1 MAKGYAMERWQG
13 KKGSNVFYKISN
25 SSNAQKQGVRERVYE
40 VSNPKTRSQALQRM
54 KVRAAQNFYNTLAP
68 ILNRAM
74 QGVKY
79 GGMTR
84 NEFMKYALSMSDSP
98 AVEKGSSVAIPGAY
112 LLSKGSLPA
121 FAYGG
126 ITGNGIE
133 FSAPWEG
140 TFEIISNLP
149 ITQNDLNAICAN
161 GAVHEGDQITFI
173 LVDTIG
179 NYQYLSFT
187 LSVGVTIPNL
197 KDSTEHTIVLNGFGK
212 IFLTGYSDSDWQ
224 AAAVILSR
232 KNGNKYERST
242 AYLALNE
249 NSDFIKEAYS
259 TQAINAALATYQ
271 KSVSVN
277 GETDWPVEPED
288 EGQGGGSFTIS
299 APYVL
304 SGLTGAKASLN
315 GRKVLVYENVN
326 TGDLTAVGTLSG
338 YLVDF
343 ATRETLL
350 YMQDAVFRG
359 LVPADVTALASLPHH
374 EIESANDGI

>member
-84 NEFMKYALSMSDSP
+84 NEFMRYALSMNSSP
-98 AVEKGSSVAIPGAY
+98 AVDKGSSVAIPGNY
-112 LLSKGSLPA
+112 LLSKGTLPA
-121 FAYGG
+121 
-126 ITGNGIE
+126 ISLKS
-133 FSAPWEG
+133 FSAQDTQFYAPWTMLTTVEDQ
-140 TFEIISNLP
+140 TL
-149 ITQNDLNAICAN
+149 TQEYVNDICSN
-161 GAVHEGDQITFI
+161 GAVKEGDQITIIIVDAARNYNYYSFI
-173 LVDTIG
+173 IAAGSQLPLINNTPIVFTD
-179 NYQYLSFT
+179 SF
-187 LSVGVTIPNL
+187 LIINQ
-197 KDSTEHTIVLNGFGK
+197 NGQDEP
-212 IFLTGYSDSDWQ
+212 IAV
-224 AAAVILSR
+224 AAILSR

-277 GETDWPVEPED
+277 GESTDWPVEPE
-288 EGQGGGSFTIS
+288 EGGQGSGVASIS

-304 SGLTGAKASLN
+304 SGLTGAKAVFN
-315 GRKVLVYENVN
+315 GRKALVFENVN
-326 TGDLTAVGTLSG
+326 TGDLTEVGTLGG

-343 ATRETLL
+343 ETNQTFG
-350 YMQDAVFRG
+350 YVQSGTVTA
-359 LVPADVTALASLPHH
+359 LVPADVTALASLPKH
-374 EIESANDGI
+374 EINAGI

>member
-84 NEFMKYALSMSDSP
+84 NEFMKYALSMSSSP
-98 AVEKGSSVAIPGAY
+98 AVEKGSSVAIPGNY

-121 FAYGG
+121 FPGHG
-126 ITGNGIE
+126 QTFHNIL
-133 FSAPWEG
+133 APWYGSFYIEG
-140 TFEIISNLP
+140 VMSEQNVAD
-149 ITQNDLNAICAN
+149 ITSN
-161 GAVHEGDQITFI
+161 GAIKKGDQITLIAFDQNLNVHYVSFI
-173 LVDTIG
+173 IEVG
-179 NYQYLSFT
+179 T
-187 LSVGVTIPNL
+187 LLPAFMGGEIELIAEGEDHFIMLHPAEEDPVAIAT
-197 KDSTEHTIVLNGFGK
+197 
-212 IFLTGYSDSDWQ
+212 
-224 AAAVILSR
+224 ILSR
-232 KNGNKYERST
+232 KSGNKYERST
-242 AYLALNE
+242 AYLDIDSNAAV
-249 NSDFIKEAYS
+249 IKEAYS

-277 GETDWPVEPED
+277 GETDWPVDPED
-288 EGQGGGSFTIS
+288 EEQGGGSFTIS

-326 TGDLTAVGTLSG
+326 TGDLTQVGTLSG

-350 YMQDAVFRG
+350 YLQDAVFRG

-374 EIESANDGI
+374 EISSANAGI

>member
-40 VSNPKTRSQALQRM
+40 VSNPKTRSQAMQRM

-84 NEFMKYALSMSDSP
+84 NEFMKYALSMSSSP

-121 FAYGG
+121 FAPSAFSSSEVDFKAPFYVDATIEALPNYQLTKGDVSK
-126 ITGNGIE
+126 IT
-133 FSAPWEG
+133 
-140 TFEIISNLP
+140 
-149 ITQNDLNAICAN
+149 AN
-161 GAVHEGDQITFI
+161 GAIKEGDQITIIVFNTTKVFYESF
-173 LVDTIG
+173 LVAVGSTIKG
-179 NYQYLSFT
+179 INGGYYVFNEDLFM
-187 LSVGVTIPNL
+187 LVGQDNV
-197 KDSTEHTIVLNGFGK
+197 S
-212 IFLTGYSDSDWQ
+212 

-242 AYLALNE
+242 AYLALYE
-249 NSDFIKEAYS
+249 GSTFIEEAYS

-277 GETDWPVEPED
+277 GESTDWPVEPED
-288 EGQGGGSFTIS
+288 DGQGSGVAFIS

-315 GRKVLVYENVN
+315 GRKVLVFENVN
-326 TGDLTAVGTLSG
+326 TGDLTEVGTLSG

-343 ATRETLL
+343 ETHQTLIYLQNAT
-350 YMQDAVFRG
+350 YNA
-359 LVPADVTALASLPHH
+359 LVPADVTALASLPKH
-374 EIESANDGI
+374 EINAGI

>member
-84 NEFMKYALSMSDSP
+84 NEFMKFALSMNSSP
-98 AVEKGSSVAIPGAY
+98 AVAKGSNIAIPGAY
-112 LLSKGSLPA
+112 LLSKGSLPG
-121 FAYGG
+121 FA
-126 ITGNGIE
+126 IDLFNPDTVEIV
-133 FSAPWEG
+133 APWVG
-140 TFEIISNLP
+140 NFEIVTGVTLTSEQVNS
-149 ITQNDLNAICAN
+149 ITSL
-161 GAVHEGDQITFI
+161 GAVKEGDQITFI
-173 LVDTIG
+173 AFDD
-179 NYQYLSFT
+179 NFNSSYSSFEVT
-187 LSVGVTIPNL
+187 VGSKIPNVGGRNITL
-197 KDSTEHTIVLNGFGK
+197 VGQGSKIIVN
-212 IFLTGYSDSDWQ
+212 
-224 AAAVILSR
+224 AAVTSISAIAVILSR
-232 KNGNKYERST
+232 KNGSKYERST
-242 AYLALNE
+242 AYLALDE
-249 NSDFIKEAYS
+249 DSDAIKQAYS

-277 GETDWPVEPED
+277 GESTDWPVEPEND
-288 EGQGGGSFTIS
+288 GTGSGTISIS

-304 SGLTGAKASLN
+304 SGLTGGKAALN
-315 GRKVLVYENVN
+315 NRKVLVFQNLK
-326 TGDLTAVGTLSG
+326 TGDLTAVGTFSG

-343 ATRETLL
+343 ETYQTLG
-350 YMQDAVFRG
+350 YMQDAQFMA
-359 LVPADVTALASLPHH
+359 LVPTDVPALATLPKR
-374 EIESANDGI
+374 EIIGGL

>member
-98 AVEKGSSVAIPGAY
+98 AVEKGSSVAIPGNY

-121 FAYGG
+121 FSVTSFLGESV
-126 ITGNGIE
+126 II
-133 FSAPWEG
+133 SAPFNSTRIESED
-140 TFEIISNLP
+140 TL
-149 ITQNDLNAICAN
+149 TQELVNSICSN
-161 GAVHEGDQITFI
+161 GAIREGDQITFI
-173 LVDTIG
+173 LIDSSG
-179 NYQYLSFT
+179 NYLYESFNI
-187 LSVGVTIPNL
+187 LVGEVIPN
-197 KDSTEHTIVLNGFGK
+197 IFGAYMNMDDGV
-212 IFLTGYSDSDWQ
+212 IQISSLTSIPQ

-232 KNGNKYERST
+232 KNGTKYERST

-249 NSDFIKEAYS
+249 ESTFIQNAYS
-259 TQAINAALATYQ
+259 QQAINAALATYQ

-277 GETDWPVEPED
+277 NESTDWPVEPE
-288 EGQGGGSFTIS
+288 EGGQGGFSASIS

-304 SGLTGAKASLN
+304 SGLTGGKATLN
-315 GRKVLVYENVN
+315 GRKVLVFQNVS
-326 TGDLTAVGTLSG
+326 TGDLTSVGTLSG

-343 ATRETLL
+343 ATYQTLS
-350 YMQDAVFRG
+350 YIENNQYGA
-359 LVPADVTALASLPHH
+359 LVPADIPTLASLPHH
-374 EIESANDGI
+374 EINAGI

>member
-84 NEFMKYALSMSDSP
+84 NEFMKYALSMSSSP

-112 LLSKGSLPA
+112 LLSKGSLPTFA
-121 FAYGG
+121 FKQFAAGS
-126 ITGNGIE
+126 IE
-133 FSAPWEG
+133 FSAPFEG
-140 TFEIISNLP
+140 GFELASEATL
-149 ITQNDLNAICAN
+149 TQNDVKDICAN
-161 GAVHEGDQITFI
+161 GAMREGDQITII
-173 LVDTIG
+173 LVNNTG

-187 LSVGVTIPNL
+187 LSVGVTIPFL
-197 KDSTEHTIVLNGFGK
+197 DGHPVVLVGS
-212 IFLTGYSDSDWQ
+212 LLVLSGYSASDWL

-232 KNGNKYERST
+232 KNGTKYERST

-277 GETDWPVEPED
+277 GETDWPVDPED
-288 EGQGGGSFTIS
+288 EEQGGGSFTIS

-326 TGDLTAVGTLSG
+326 TGDLTQVGTLSG

-350 YMQDAVFRG
+350 YLQDAVFRG

-374 EIESANDGI
+374 EISSANAGI

>member
-84 NEFMKYALSMSDSP
+84 NEFMKYALSMSSSP

-121 FAYGG
+121 FSFKEMYQNHFFVFN
-126 ITGNGIE
+126 TP
-133 FSAPWEG
+133 FSFAG
-140 TFEIISNLP
+140 SLNSNNTL
-149 ITQNDLNAICAN
+149 TEENVAQLTSN
-161 GAVHEGDQITFI
+161 GALKKNDQIT
-173 LVDTIG
+173 LVGINQNG
-179 NYQYLSFT
+179 GAYYVSFT
-187 LSVGVTIPNL
+187 INVGQLFPNL
-197 KDSTEHTIVLNGFGK
+197 NGLPIFIEGADSIMMIDATDNNTI
-212 IFLTGYSDSDWQ
+212 I

-242 AYLALNE
+242 AYLAINE

-277 GETDWPVEPED
+277 GESTDWPVEPED
-288 EGQGGGSFTIS
+288 DGQGTGVASIS

-304 SGLTGAKASLN
+304 SGLTGAKAVFN
-315 GRKVLVYENVN
+315 GRKALVFENVN
-326 TGDLTAVGTLSG
+326 TGALTEVGTLGG

-343 ATRETLL
+343 ETHQTFGYVQNAAAT
-350 YMQDAVFRG
+350 A
-359 LVPADVTALASLPHH
+359 LVPADVPALASLPTR
-374 EIESANDGI
+374 EINAGI

>member
-40 VSNPKTRSQALQRM
+40 VSNPKTRSQAMQRM

-84 NEFMKYALSMSDSP
+84 NEFMRYALSMNSSP
-98 AVEKGSSVAIPGAY
+98 AVEKGSNVAIPGNY
-112 LLSKGSLPA
+112 LLSKGSLPG
-121 FAYGG
+121 FALASIVEISPCGF
-126 ITGNGIE
+126 T
-133 FSAPWEG
+133 APWEG
-140 TFEIISNLP
+140 DFNVASDEAL
-149 ITQNDLNAICAN
+149 TQANVNAITSN
-161 GAVHEGDQITFI
+161 GAIKKGDQITVVYFGYNNVISYASFI
-173 LVDTIG
+173 IDVNEVVPKVGDTEI
-179 NYQYLSFT
+179 
-187 LSVGVTIPNL
+187 I
-197 KDSTEHTIVLNGFGK
+197 LNGNVK
-212 IFLTGYSDSDWQ
+212 QIALLPNQDWL

-249 NSDFIKEAYS
+249 ESAFIKEAYS

-277 GETDWPVEPED
+277 GESTDWPVEPE
-288 EGQGGGSFTIS
+288 EGGQGSFTASIS

-304 SGLTGAKASLN
+304 SGLTGAKAVFN
-315 GRKVLVYENVN
+315 GRKALVFENVN
-326 TGDLTAVGTLSG
+326 TGDLTEVGTLGG

-343 ATRETLL
+343 ETHQTFGYVQSGAAT
-350 YMQDAVFRG
+350 A
-359 LVPADVTALASLPHH
+359 LVPADVAALASLPTR
-374 EIESANDGI
+374 EINADI

>member
-84 NEFMKYALSMSDSP
+84 NEFMKYALSMSSSP
-98 AVEKGSSVAIPGAY
+98 AVEKGSSVAIPGNY

-121 FAYGG
+121 FALKAF
-126 ITGNGIE
+126 GNDNVT
-133 FSAPWEG
+133 FNAPWSG
-140 TFEIISNLP
+140 NFDIINGDTLSQENV
-149 ITQNDLNAICAN
+149 NEICAN
-161 GAVHEGDQITFI
+161 GAIKDGDQITVIAVSGGFQFYNVSFI
-173 LVDTIG
+173 IADGVAIPTLRDCNVRLQG
-179 NYQYLSFT
+179 SNSSFT
-187 LSVGVTIPNL
+187 LVFPDNDEWV
-197 KDSTEHTIVLNGFGK
+197 
-212 IFLTGYSDSDWQ
+212 
-224 AAAVILSR
+224 AAAIILSR

>member
-84 NEFMKYALSMSDSP
+84 NEFMKYALSMSSCP
-98 AVEKGSSVAIPGAY
+98 AVEKGSSIAIPGAY
-112 LLSKGSLPA
+112 LLSKGSLAGFGFKRNP
-121 FAYGG
+121 
-126 ITGNGIE
+126 TGQLI
-133 FSAPWEG
+133 FSAPVAGDFMIESG
-140 TFEIISNLP
+140 APFTSTDIANL
-149 ITQNDLNAICAN
+149 TSL
-161 GAVHEGDQITFI
+161 GALKQGDQITIVYF
-173 LVDTIG
+173 VDG
-179 NYQYLSFT
+179 NARFSSCLIEKGDMLPIVEGTPLIIS
-187 LSVGVTIPNL
+187 GN
-197 KDSTEHTIVLNGFGK
+197 DSEFGFQ
-212 IFLTGYSDSDWQ
+212 TQVD

-242 AYLALNE
+242 AYMALNE
-249 NSDFIKEAYS
+249 KSTFIQEAYS

-277 GETDWPVEPED
+277 GESTDWPVEPED
-288 EGQGGGSFTIS
+288 DGQGTGVASIS

-304 SGLTGAKASLN
+304 DGLTGGKAALN
-315 GRKVLVYENVN
+315 GRKVLVFQNVN

-343 ATRETLL
+343 ETYQTLG
-350 YMQDAVFRG
+350 YMQDAAYMA
-359 LVPADVTALASLPHH
+359 LVPADVTALAALPHH
-374 EIESANDGI
+374 EINAGI

>member
-13 KKGSNVFYKISN
+13 KKGSNVFYKIKN

-40 VSNPKTRSQALQRM
+40 VSNPKTRSQAMQRM

-68 ILNRAM
+68 ILNRAR

-79 GGMTR
+79 GVMTR
-84 NEFMKYALSMSDSP
+84 NEFMKYALSMNSSP
-98 AVEKGSSVAIPGAY
+98 AVEKGSNVAIPGNY

-121 FAYGG
+121 FS
-126 ITGNGIE
+126 IKE
-133 FSAPWEG
+133 FSPQSTQFNAPWFMLTAVED
-140 TFEIISNLP
+140 TILSQEAV
-149 ITQNDLNAICAN
+149 NDICSN
-161 GAVHEGDQITFI
+161 GAVKEGDQITIIIVDAALNYNYYSFI
-173 LVDTIG
+173 IAAGSQLPLINNTPIVFAESMFIINENGQNETI
-179 NYQYLSFT
+179 
-187 LSVGVTIPNL
+187 
-197 KDSTEHTIVLNGFGK
+197 
-212 IFLTGYSDSDWQ
+212 

-249 NSDFIKEAYS
+249 NTDLIKAAYS

-277 GETDWPVEPED
+277 GESTDWPVEPED
-288 EGQGGGSFTIS
+288 SGTGSFTASVS

-304 SGLTGAKASLN
+304 SGLTGGKAALN
-315 GRKVLVYENVN
+315 GRKVLVFQNVN
-326 TGDLTAVGTLSG
+326 TGDLTEVGTLSG

-343 ATRETLL
+343 ETHQTLSYIENNL
-350 YMQDAVFRG
+350 YGA
-359 LVPADVTALASLPHH
+359 LVPADVPALAALPKH
-374 EIESANDGI
+374 EINAGI

>member
-40 VSNPKTRSQALQRM
+40 VSNPKTLSQALQRM

-79 GGMTR
+79 GGLTR
-84 NEFMKYALSMSDSP
+84 NEFMRYALSMSSSP
-98 AVEKGSSVAIPGAY
+98 AVAKGSSEAIPGNY

-121 FAYGG
+121 FALKAFEGQIVSY
-126 ITGNGIE
+126 N
-133 FSAPWEG
+133 APWSG
-140 TFEIISNLP
+140 DFDLISGDVLEQEVINK
-149 ITQNDLNAICAN
+149 ICAS
-161 GAVHEGDQITFI
+161 GAIKEGDQITFI
-173 LVDTIG
+173 LMSGDFQF
-179 NYQYLSFT
+179 YYKSFIIV
-187 LSVGVTIPNL
+187 VGSEVPEINGCALNL
-197 KDSTEHTIVLNGFGK
+197 KGSNSSIEIVYPDGGE
-212 IFLTGYSDSDWQ
+212 WA

-242 AYLALNE
+242 AYLAINE
-249 NSDFIKEAYS
+249 NSTFIQEAYS

-277 GETDWPVEPED
+277 GESTDWPVEPE
-288 EGQGGGSFTIS
+288 EGGEGSFTASIS

-304 SGLTGAKASLN
+304 SGLTGAKAGLN
-315 GRKVLVYENVN
+315 GRKVLVFENVN
-326 TGDLTAVGTLSG
+326 TNELTAVGTLGG

-343 ATRETLL
+343 NTHQTLGYVQNAVATALIPT
-350 YMQDAVFRG
+350 
-359 LVPADVTALASLPHH
+359 DVAALASLPHT
-374 EIESANDGI
+374 EINAGI

>member
-84 NEFMKYALSMSDSP
+84 NEFMRYALSMNESP
-98 AVEKGSSVAIPGAY
+98 AVAKGSNVAIPGNY

-121 FAYGG
+121 FSIKTFNGPSQVNFNAPFTSVNTIQSGEILG
-126 ITGNGIE
+126 EGNV
-133 FSAPWEG
+133 
-140 TFEIISNLP
+140 
-149 ITQNDLNAICAN
+149 QNICAN
-161 GAVHEGDQITFI
+161 GAIKVGDQITIIVFTGNGVQYVSFI
-173 LVDTIG
+173 VEKGVVIPTIV
-179 NYQYLSFT
+179 NNS
-187 LSVGVTIPNL
+187 SA
-197 KDSTEHTIVLNGFGK
+197 IVLNGSNLIMEIPGTT
-212 IFLTGYSDSDWQ
+212 IS

-277 GETDWPVEPED
+277 GESTDWPVEPED
-288 EGQGGGSFTIS
+288 DGTGSGTFSIS

-304 SGLTGAKASLN
+304 SGLEGAKAGLN
-315 GRKVLVYENVN
+315 GRKVLVFENTN
-326 TGDLTAVGTLSG
+326 TGDLTSVGVSNG

-343 ATRETLL
+343 ATYQTLI
-350 YMQDAVFRG
+350 YQESGVHKG
-359 LVPADVTALASLPHH
+359 LKPSDVTALASLPTS
-374 EIESANDGI
+374 EINAGI

>member
-84 NEFMKYALSMSDSP
+84 NEFMKYALSMNSSP
-98 AVEKGSSVAIPGAY
+98 AVEKGSSVAIPGNY
-112 LLSKGSLPA
+112 LLSKGSLPS
-121 FAYGG
+121 FAVDTWLDIHVSFTSPCSGSF
-126 ITGNGIE
+126 NLQ
-133 FSAPWEG
+133 
-140 TFEIISNLP
+140 SNQTL
-149 ITQNDLNAICAN
+149 TQENVDAICAN
-161 GAVHEGDQITFI
+161 GAIKEGDQ
-173 LVDTIG
+173 
-179 NYQYLSFT
+179 
-187 LSVGVTIPNL
+187 VTIITVANGIKFNYTSFLIAVGQVIP
-197 KDSTEHTIVLNGFGK
+197 TINGCSIKLEGIDGLFT
-212 IFLTGYSDSDWQ
+212 IDAADNEPWD
-224 AAAVILSR
+224 AAAIILSR

-242 AYLALNE
+242 AYLELNE
-249 NSDFIKEAYS
+249 EYSRYIQQAYS

-277 GETDWPVEPED
+277 GESTDWPVEPED
-288 EGQGGGSFTIS
+288 GGQGSFVASIS

-304 SGLTGAKASLN
+304 SGLTGAKAVFN
-315 GRKVLVYENVN
+315 GRKALVFENVN
-326 TGDLTAVGTLSG
+326 TGDLTEVGTLGG

-343 ATRETLL
+343 ETHQTFGYVQNAAAT
-350 YMQDAVFRG
+350 A
-359 LVPADVTALASLPHH
+359 LVPADVAALASLPTR
-374 EIESANDGI
+374 EINAGI

>member
-79 GGMTR
+79 GALTR
-84 NEFMKYALSMSDSP
+84 NEFMRYALSMNDSP
-98 AVEKGSSVAIPGAY
+98 AVSKGSNVAIPGNY
-112 LLSKGSLPA
+112 LLSKGSLIS
-121 FAYGG
+121 FALDKSYKDLM
-126 ITGNGIE
+126 I
-133 FSAPWEG
+133 FQAPWYFEG
-140 TFEIISNLP
+140 AINTGESLSQANVDA
-149 ITQNDLNAICAN
+149 ITAN
-161 GAVHEGDQITFI
+161 GAIKEGDQLTFI
-173 LVDTIG
+173 CFINGLAFYASMLVA
-179 NYQYLSFT
+179 
-187 LSVGVTIPNL
+187 VGQVVP
-197 KDSTEHTIVLNGFGK
+197 SLNGSISFNGSN
-212 IFLTGYSDSDWQ
+212 INLTIDEHKGEDLE
-224 AAAVILSR
+224 AAAIILSR
-232 KNGNKYERST
+232 KNDNKYERST

-277 GETDWPVEPED
+277 GESTDWPVEPE
-288 EGQGGGSFTIS
+288 EGGQGSGVVSIS

-304 SGLTGAKASLN
+304 SGLTGAKAAFN
-315 GRKVLVYENVN
+315 GRKALVFENVN
-326 TGDLTAVGTLSG
+326 TGDLTEVGTLGG

-343 ATRETLL
+343 ETYQTFGYVQSGAAT
-350 YMQDAVFRG
+350 A
-359 LVPADVTALASLPHH
+359 LVPADVAALASLPTR
-374 EIESANDGI
+374 EINAGI

>member
-40 VSNPKTRSQALQRM
+40 VSNPKTRSQAMQRM

-84 NEFMKYALSMSDSP
+84 NEFMRFALSMNSSP
-98 AVEKGSSVAIPGAY
+98 AVEKGSNVAIPGNY
-112 LLSKGSLPA
+112 LLSKGSLPGFYA
-121 FAYGG
+121 KSFESKLFG
-126 ITGNGIE
+126 
-133 FSAPWEG
+133 APWGGEFQAQG
-140 TFEIISNLP
+140 ALTSLDVEQ
-149 ITQNDLNAICAN
+149 ITAN
-161 GAVHEGDQITFI
+161 GAIKVGDQITIICFDESFRFQYVSFI
-173 LVDTIG
+173 IERGSVLPSIMDGNIMLIG
-179 NYQYLSFT
+179 S
-187 LSVGVTIPNL
+187 
-197 KDSTEHTIVLNGFGK
+197 STENVIVLNGAKTITAG
-212 IFLTGYSDSDWQ
+212 
-224 AAAVILSR
+224 AVILSR

-242 AYLALNE
+242 AYLELDE
-249 NSDFIKEAYS
+249 NSTAIQNAYS

-277 GETDWPVEPED
+277 GESTDWPVEPED
-288 EGQGGGSFTIS
+288 DGQGSGVASIS

-304 SGLTGAKASLN
+304 SGLTGAKAGLN
-315 GRKVLVYENVN
+315 GRKVLVFENAN
-326 TGDLTAVGTLSG
+326 TGNLTSVGVNNG

-343 ATRETLL
+343 ATYQTLI
-350 YMQDAVFRG
+350 YQESGVHQG
-359 LVPADVTALASLPHH
+359 LKPSDVTALASLPTS
-374 EIESANDGI
+374 EINAGI

>member
-40 VSNPKTRSQALQRM
+40 VSNPKTRSQAMQRM

-84 NEFMKYALSMSDSP
+84 NEFMKFALSMSGSP
-98 AVEKGSSVAIPGAY
+98 AVEKGSSVAIPGNY

-121 FAYGG
+121 FAVNNLESTA
-126 ITGNGIE
+126 IVK
-133 FSAPWEG
+133 APWLLEVGYVVTG
-140 TFEIISNLP
+140 TLTSENVSKL
-149 ITQNDLNAICAN
+149 CSN
-161 GAVHEGDQITFI
+161 GAIHEGDQMTFI
-173 LVDTIG
+173 YSINSQFNYVSFIVNTGEVLPKINGYDIILTYEAGDYNSGLIIVNNLVVDA
-179 NYQYLSFT
+179 F
-187 LSVGVTIPNL
+187 
-197 KDSTEHTIVLNGFGK
+197 
-212 IFLTGYSDSDWQ
+212 
-224 AAAVILSR
+224 AVILSR

-249 NSDFIKEAYS
+249 NSDFIKKAYS
-259 TQAINAALATYQ
+259 TRAINAALATYQ

-277 GETDWPVEPED
+277 GELTDWPVEPED
-288 EGQGGGSFTIS
+288 DGQGSGVASIS

-304 SGLTGAKASLN
+304 SGLTGGKAALN
-315 GRKVLVYENVN
+315 GRKVLVFQNVN
-326 TGDLTAVGTLSG
+326 TGDLTEVGTLSG

-343 ATRETLL
+343 ETYQTLG
-350 YMQDAVFRG
+350 YMQDAVYMA
-359 LVPADVTALASLPHH
+359 LVPSDVPALAALPHH
-374 EIESANDGI
+374 EINAGI

>member
-84 NEFMKYALSMSDSP
+84 NEFMKYALSMRSSP
-98 AVEKGSSVAIPGAY
+98 AVEKGSSVAIPGNY
-112 LLSKGSLPA
+112 LLSKGSLPGFAPKA
-121 FAYGG
+121 FSSFEVEFKAPFSIDTAIEAEHNYQLTSGDVSK
-126 ITGNGIE
+126 IT
-133 FSAPWEG
+133 
-140 TFEIISNLP
+140 
-149 ITQNDLNAICAN
+149 AN
-161 GAVHEGDQITFI
+161 GAIKEGDQITIIVFNTTKVFYESF
-173 LVDTIG
+173 LVAVGSTIKG
-179 NYQYLSFT
+179 INGGYYVF
-187 LSVGVTIPNL
+187 NE
-197 KDSTEHTIVLNGFGK
+197 DVLMLVNQDNV
-212 IFLTGYSDSDWQ
+212 S

-242 AYLALNE
+242 AYLALYE
-249 NSDFIKEAYS
+249 ESDFIKEAYS

-277 GETDWPVEPED
+277 SESTDWPVEPED
-288 EGQGGGSFTIS
+288 DGQGTGVASIS

-304 SGLTGAKASLN
+304 SGLTGAKAGLN
-315 GRKVLVYENVN
+315 GRKVLVFENAN
-326 TGDLTAVGTLSG
+326 TGDLTDVGVNNG

-343 ATRETLL
+343 ATYQTLI
-350 YMQDAVFRG
+350 YQESGVHQG
-359 LVPADVTALASLPHH
+359 LKPSDVTALASLPKR
-374 EIESANDGI
+374 EINAGI

>member
-40 VSNPKTRSQALQRM
+40 VSNPKTSSQALQRM

-68 ILNRAM
+68 ILSRAM

-84 NEFMKYALSMSDSP
+84 NEFMRYALSMNSSP
-98 AVEKGSSVAIPGAY
+98 AVEKGSSVAIPSNY

-121 FAYGG
+121 FSVKNFEKG
-126 ITGNGIE
+126 ITNV
-133 FSAPWEG
+133 SAPFAG
-140 TFEIISNLP
+140 DFEFTSGQTL
-149 ITQNDLNAICAN
+149 TQANVNAICAN
-161 GAVHEGDQITFI
+161 GAIKDGDQITII
-173 LVDTIG
+173 LVSGNFNFKFASFIVAAGQTLPEFDNYMISLIG
-179 NYQYLSFT
+179 SSSLLLIDY
-187 LSVGVTIPNL
+187 P
-197 KDSTEHTIVLNGFGK
+197 LNVA
-212 IFLTGYSDSDWQ
+212 

-249 NSDFIKEAYS
+249 DSDFIKEAYS

-277 GETDWPVEPED
+277 GESTDWPVEPED
-288 EGQGGGSFTIS
+288 GGGTGSITASIS

-304 SGLTGAKASLN
+304 SGLEGAKAQFN
-315 GRKVLVYENVN
+315 GRKCLVFENVK
-326 TGDLTAVGTLSG
+326 TGNLTEVGTRGG
-338 YLVDF
+338 YLVDYETYQTF
-343 ATRETLL
+343 GYVQNATGTALVPSDVPALATLPTREIN
-350 YMQDAVFRG
+350 
-359 LVPADVTALASLPHH
+359 S
-374 EIESANDGI
+374 GI

>member
-40 VSNPKTRSQALQRM
+40 VSNPKTHSQAMQRM
-54 KVRAAQNFYNTLAP
+54 KVRAAQNFYNVLAP

-84 NEFMKYALSMSDSP
+84 NEFMRYALSMNGSP
-98 AVEKGSSVAIPGAY
+98 AVAKGSSVAIPGNY

-121 FAYGG
+121 ASVDSF
-126 ITGNGIE
+126 TDEVSCDFNM
-133 FSAPWEG
+133 PWMV
-140 TFEIISNLP
+140 SNSFTSESPL
-149 ITQNDLNAICAN
+149 TQAN
-161 GAVHEGDQITFI
+161 VNELCSSGAVKEGDQITI
-173 LVDTIG
+173 VLVEGAYKYNFYSFLVKAGENLPHIG
-179 NYQYLSFT
+179 QGIIIIDES
-187 LSVGVTIPNL
+187 SMKMDHV
-197 KDSTEHTIVLNGFGK
+197 STELV
-212 IFLTGYSDSDWQ
+212 

-232 KNGNKYERST
+232 KNGTKYERST

-259 TQAINAALATYQ
+259 QQAINAALATYQ

-277 GETDWPVEPED
+277 GESTDWPVEPED
-288 EGQGGGSFTIS
+288 DGQGSGVASIS

-304 SGLTGAKASLN
+304 SGLTGAKAGLN
-315 GRKVLVYENVN
+315 GRKVLVFQNVN
-326 TGDLTAVGTLSG
+326 TGDLTEVGTRG
-338 YLVDF
+338 GFLVDF
-343 ATRETLL
+343 ETYQTLG
-350 YMQDAVFRG
+350 YMQDAVYTA
-359 LVPADVTALASLPHH
+359 LVPSDVPALAALPTR
-374 EIESANDGI
+374 EINAGI

>member
-13 KKGSNVFYKISN
+13 KKGSNVFYKITN

-40 VSNPKTRSQALQRM
+40 VSNPKTRSQAMQRM

-84 NEFMKYALSMSDSP
+84 NEFMKYALSMSSSP
-98 AVEKGSSVAIPGAY
+98 AVEKGSNVAIPGAY

-121 FAYGG
+121 FSVSSFTSTQVTIACPWAMNTS
-126 ITGNGIE
+126 ITSGM
-133 FSAPWEG
+133 
-140 TFEIISNLP
+140 T
-149 ITQNDLNAICAN
+149 LNASSLAALTSN
-161 GAVHEGDQITFI
+161 GAIHVGDQITIIYVIESSFYYKSFVVEVGTEI
-173 LVDTIG
+173 PYIG
-179 NYQYLSFT
+179 DIMY
-187 LSVGVTIPNL
+187 
-197 KDSTEHTIVLNGFGK
+197 LNGNGTLVIQTEESSSF
-212 IFLTGYSDSDWQ
+212 DSI
-224 AAAVILSR
+224 AVILSR
-232 KNGNKYERST
+232 KNGNKFERST

-249 NSDFIKEAYS
+249 DSGFIKEAYS
-259 TQAINAALATYQ
+259 TSAINAALATYQ

-277 GETDWPVEPED
+277 GESSDWPVEPED

-350 YMQDAVFRG
+350 YLQDAVFRA
-359 LVPADVTALASLPHH
+359 LVPADVTALASLPTY
-374 EIESANDGI
+374 EINSANASI

>member
-84 NEFMKYALSMSDSP
+84 NEFMRYALSMNSSP
-98 AVEKGSSVAIPGAY
+98 AVEKGSNVAIPGNY

-121 FAYGG
+121 FAFKEV
-126 ITGNGIE
+126 TNGSSFI
-133 FSAPWEG
+133 FSAPWSAVSDI
-140 TFEIISNLP
+140 TSNVAF
-149 ITQNDLNAICAN
+149 TQQNVNEICAN
-161 GAVHEGDQITFI
+161 SAIHEGDQISVVACTNNFDFYVTSFIVSVGSTLPLIGSSQLIITNDI
-173 LVDTIG
+173 LVLD
-179 NYQYLSFT
+179 NNANQ
-187 LSVGVTIPNL
+187 
-197 KDSTEHTIVLNGFGK
+197 
-212 IFLTGYSDSDWQ
+212 WA

-232 KNGNKYERST
+232 KNGTKYERST
-242 AYLALNE
+242 AYFTLNE
-249 NSDFIKEAYS
+249 KSAAIQEAYS
-259 TQAINAALATYQ
+259 TQAFNAALATYQ

-277 GETDWPVEPED
+277 GESTDWPVEPED
-288 EGQGGGSFTIS
+288 GGQGSFVASIS

-304 SGLTGAKASLN
+304 SGLTGAKAVFN
-315 GRKVLVYENVN
+315 GRKALVFENVN
-326 TGDLTAVGTLSG
+326 TGELTEVGTLGG

-343 ATRETLL
+343 ET
-350 YMQDAVFRG
+350 YQTFGYVQNAAVTA
-359 LVPADVTALASLPHH
+359 LVPADVPALASLPTR
-374 EIESANDGI
+374 EINAGI

>member
-13 KKGSNVFYKISN
+13 KKGSNVFYKIKN

-84 NEFMKYALSMSDSP
+84 NEFMKYALSMNTSP
-98 AVEKGSSVAIPGAY
+98 AVEKGSSVAIPGNY

-121 FAYGG
+121 FGKNDFS
-126 ITGNGIE
+126 TSLE
-133 FSAPWEG
+133 FKAPWSG
-140 TFEIISNLP
+140 DFSINSNDVL
-149 ITQNDLNAICAN
+149 TSQNIQAIVSN
-161 GAVHEGDQITFI
+161 GALKEGDQITLI
-173 LVDTIG
+173 GVD
-179 NYQYLSFT
+179 NLFQYYYVSFT
-187 LSVGVTIPNL
+187 VNVGVTIPKFAGESLILIGSTTDNL
-197 KDSTEHTIVLNGFGK
+197 IVVSAESK
-212 IFLTGYSDSDWQ
+212 ILVGG
-224 AAAVILSR
+224 AVILSR

-249 NSDFIKEAYS
+249 NSTAIQNAYS

-277 GETDWPVEPED
+277 GESTDWPVEPED
-288 EGQGGGSFTIS
+288 DGQGTGVTSIS

-304 SGLTGAKASLN
+304 SGLTGNKAQFN
-315 GRKVLVYENVN
+315 GRKVLVFQNVN
-326 TGDLTAVGTLSG
+326 TGDLTEVGTRGG

-343 ATRETLL
+343 STYQTLAYL
-350 YMQDAVFRG
+350 QDATYTA
-359 LVPADVTALASLPHH
+359 LVPSDVTALASLPTH
-374 EIESANDGI
+374 EINAGI

>member
-84 NEFMKYALSMSDSP
+84 NEFMRYALSMSSSP
-98 AVEKGSSVAIPGAY
+98 AVEKGSNVAIPGKY

-121 FAYGG
+121 FTLASFGG
-126 ITGNGIE
+126 EVTAS
-133 FSAPWEG
+133 FDVPFYSATPMELSSG
-140 TFEIISNLP
+140 AQISSDDFAKL
-149 ITQNDLNAICAN
+149 TSN
-161 GAVHEGDQITFI
+161 GALKEGDQLTFI
-173 LVDTIG
+173 LFNENFNAFVSSFLIKVGEQIPTIG
-179 NYQYLSFT
+179 NS
-187 LSVGVTIPNL
+187 TI
-197 KDSTEHTIVLNGFGK
+197 TI
-212 IFLTGYSDSDWQ
+212 LTGDASLINIEGIGKKI
-224 AAAVILSR
+224 AVAIILSR
-232 KNGNKYERST
+232 KNGSKYERST

-249 NSDFIKEAYS
+249 NIKAIQDAYS

-277 GETDWPVEPED
+277 GESTDWPVEPE
-288 EGQGGGSFTIS
+288 EGGQGSGTFSIS
-299 APYVL
+299 APYTL
-304 SGLTGAKASLN
+304 SGLTGAKAGLN
-315 GRKVLVYENVN
+315 GRKVLVFENLN
-326 TGDLTAVGTLSG
+326 SGDLISVGTTSG

-343 ATRETLL
+343 ETYQTLV
-350 YMQDAVFRG
+350 YFQDAMYHA
-359 LVPADVTALASLPHH
+359 LVPADVTALASLPTT
-374 EIESANDGI
+374 EINASI

>member
-84 NEFMKYALSMSDSP
+84 NEFMRYALSMNSSP
-98 AVEKGSSVAIPGAY
+98 AVEKGSSVAIPGNY
-112 LLSKGSLPA
+112 LLSKGSLPG
-121 FAYGG
+121 FAAHQLSVTEVQFTAPFSFSGVIEAASNYQLTADNVAK
-126 ITGNGIE
+126 IT
-133 FSAPWEG
+133 
-140 TFEIISNLP
+140 NLG
-149 ITQNDLNAICAN
+149 AIK
-161 GAVHEGDQITFI
+161 EGDQITIILFSNNNAIFDSFI
-173 LVDTIG
+173 ISEGSTIS
-179 NYQYLSFT
+179 N
-187 LSVGVTIPNL
+187 PNGQAFIFDGANG
-197 KDSTEHTIVLNGFGK
+197 KFIIASTNRL
-212 IFLTGYSDSDWQ
+212 D

-232 KNGNKYERST
+232 KNGTKYERST
-242 AYLALNE
+242 AYLAIVE
-249 NSDFIKEAYS
+249 DSTFIQQAYS

-277 GETDWPVEPED
+277 GESTDWPVEPE
-288 EGQGGGSFTIS
+288 EGGQGSFVVSIS

-304 SGLTGAKASLN
+304 SGLTGGKAALN
-315 GRKVLVYENVN
+315 GRKVLVFQNVN

-343 ATRETLL
+343 ATNQTLS
-350 YMQDAVFRG
+350 YIENNQYGA
-359 LVPADVTALASLPHH
+359 LVPADIPALASLPHR
-374 EIESANDGI
+374 EINAGI

>member
-84 NEFMKYALSMSDSP
+84 NEFMRYALSMNNSP
-98 AVEKGSSVAIPGAY
+98 AVEKGSSVAIPGNY

-121 FAYGG
+121 FSLQKFNE
-126 ITGNGIE
+126 TGQVIFN
-133 FSAPWEG
+133 APFTSVNTIQSGVALSEG
-140 TFEIISNLP
+140 NVK
-149 ITQNDLNAICAN
+149 DICAN
-161 GAVHEGDQITFI
+161 GAIKVGDQITIIVFTDSNVHYVSFI
-173 LVDTIG
+173 VEK
-179 NYQYLSFT
+179 
-187 LSVGVTIPNL
+187 GVIIP
-197 KDSTEHTIVLNGFGK
+197 TIVNNSGMIILDGSNFVIDK
-212 IFLTGYSDSDWQ
+212 ITTLC

-232 KNGNKYERST
+232 KNGNKYERSN

-249 NSDFIKEAYS
+249 ESTFIKNAYS

-277 GETDWPVEPED
+277 GESTDWPVEPED
-288 EGQGGGSFTIS
+288 GGGTGSFVASIS
-299 APYVL
+299 APYTL
-304 SGLTGAKASLN
+304 SGLTGAKEQFN
-315 GRKVLVYENVN
+315 GRKCLVFQNVN
-326 TGDLTAVGTLSG
+326 NGDLTDVGTRGG
-338 YLVDF
+338 YLVDYETYQTF
-343 ATRETLL
+343 GYVQNGAAT
-350 YMQDAVFRG
+350 A
-359 LVPADVTALASLPHH
+359 LVPSDVAALASLPTR
-374 EIESANDGI
+374 EINSGI

>member
-84 NEFMKYALSMSDSP
+84 NEFMKYALSMSSSP

-112 LLSKGSLPA
+112 LLSKGSLPGFA
-121 FAYGG
+121 FNGT
-126 ITGNGIE
+126 TGNGIE
-133 FSAPWEG
+133 FSAPWVG
-140 TFEIISNLP
+140 NFEIVSDATLTRNNI
-149 ITQNDLNAICAN
+149 NDICAN
-161 GAVHEGDQITFI
+161 GAVREGDQITFI
-173 LVDTIG
+173 VVNVAG
-179 NYQYLSFT
+179 NYQYMSFT
-187 LSVGVTIPNL
+187 LSEGETIPMFND
-197 KDSTEHTIVLNGFGK
+197 KVIIIIDG
-212 IFLTGYSDSDWQ
+212 IFAIGNFSVEDWQ

-232 KNGNKYERST
+232 KSGNKYERST

-249 NSDFIKEAYS
+249 DSVFIKEAYS

-288 EGQGGGSFTIS
+288 EEQGGGSFTIS

-304 SGLTGAKASLN
+304 SGMTGAKASLN

-359 LVPADVTALASLPHH
+359 LVPADVTALASLPHN
-374 EIESANDGI
+374 EISNANAGI

>member
-121 FAYGG
+121 FTLLTYGLS
-126 ITGNGIE
+126 NME
-133 FSAPWEG
+133 FAAPFSVRDSYISKLTLTAEAVND
-140 TFEIISNLP
+140 IISN
-149 ITQNDLNAICAN
+149 
-161 GAVHEGDQITFI
+161 GAVKGGDQITIVVWDSNLNVTFKSFLI
-173 LVDTIG
+173 KVGEQIPAFGYDSSVVLVDSRLILD
-179 NYQYLSFT
+179 NFDNIS
-187 LSVGVTIPNL
+187 
-197 KDSTEHTIVLNGFGK
+197 
-212 IFLTGYSDSDWQ
+212 

-249 NSDFIKEAYS
+249 DCDFIKEAYS

-288 EGQGGGSFTIS
+288 EEQGGGSFTIS

-343 ATRETLL
+343 ATREVLL

-359 LVPADVTALASLPHH
+359 LVPADVAALASLPHY
-374 EIESANDGI
+374 EINSANASL

>member
-40 VSNPKTRSQALQRM
+40 VSNPKTRSQAMQRM

-98 AVEKGSSVAIPGAY
+98 AVEKGSSVAIPGNY

-121 FAYGG
+121 FSYD
-126 ITGNGIE
+126 
-133 FSAPWEG
+133 SASSTSTELLFKSPASVNDEIVSG
-140 TFEIISNLP
+140 TTLSDSNVE
-149 ITQNDLNAICAN
+149 AIVSN
-161 GAVHEGDQITFI
+161 GAIKRGDQISI
-173 LVDTIG
+173 LVVNDNLNYNYASFIVETG
-179 NYQYLSFT
+179 NIFP
-187 LSVGVTIPNL
+187 SVGSTTIIFTADIL
-197 KDSTEHTIVLNGFGK
+197 QIQLNG
-212 IFLTGYSDSDWQ
+212 IV

-242 AYLALNE
+242 TYLALNE
-249 NSDFIKEAYS
+249 KSTFIQNAYD

-277 GETDWPVEPED
+277 GESTDWPVEPED
-288 EGQGGGSFTIS
+288 DGTGSGTASIS

-304 SGLTGAKASLN
+304 SGLTGAKAGLN
-315 GRKVLVYENVN
+315 GRKVLVFENAN
-326 TGDLTAVGTLSG
+326 TGDLTSVGTVSG

-343 ATRETLL
+343 ETYQTLV
-350 YMQDAVFRG
+350 YMQDAVYMA
-359 LVPADVTALASLPHH
+359 LVPTDVTALASLPHH
-374 EIESANDGI
+374 EINAGI